1 MVKPPGLG
9 SFGVFWKLSTLY
21 TFVAPRRDRAV
32 FLMHSLSLC
41 LEDRDRMITVS
52 VKGL

>member
-1 MVKPPGLG
+1 MDKPPGLG

-32 FLMHSLSLC
+32 FLGQSLRLC
-41 LEDRDRMITVS
+41 MDNCDRMITVLLE
-52 VKGL
+52 GL